1 MDKAAFQAYN
11 SAMRVCIFAFRTC
24 FEGRRASMSRYNS
37 IVINELG
44 ELEILEDSK
53 PHTSAESAR
62 KKIQK
67 VTSAKVLST
76 VLSKKKATFTAV
88 DANLPL
94 KMFMDD
100 DPSVVKKKLNLES
113 LKQDKSDSDKQKKK

>member
-1 MDKAAFQAYN
+1 
-11 SAMRVCIFAFRTC
+11 MRACTFVFRAC

-67 VTSAKVLST
+67 ISSTKVLST
-76 VLSKKKATFTAV
+76 VLGKKKRTFMAE
-88 DANLPL
+88 DANLSM
-94 KMFMDD
+94 KMFLDD
-100 DPSVVKKKLNLES
+100 DPSTVKKRVNLKE
-113 LKQDKSDSDKQKKK
+113 LERPADKKKTP